1 MGVFG
6 LVQTRAVCSDGFSY
20 TCLPLGVVQ
29 NVKGTEVKL
38 EFKETK
44 LAVISRN
51 FILSSSSITLLSKLQ
66 NFRKN
71 VKFRKYIRNKT
82 NKTFEN
88 TFSLSLVVRK
98 LNKFAKYLYPQINS
112 AESSRQFTNTVV
124 TPIQRSEEQLS

>member
-6 LVQTRAVCSDGFSY
+6 LVQTKAVCSDGFSC

-51 FILSSSSITLLSKLQ
+51 FILSSSTITLIEITKFPKKCQISKVYSKQNEQ
-66 NFRKN
+66 NFRKYCFF
-71 VKFRKYIRNKT
+71 KF
-82 NKTFEN
+82 
-88 TFSLSLVVRK
+88 SGSQVQ
-98 LNKFAKYLYPQINS
+98 NKFAKYLYPQINS
-112 AESSRQFTNTVV
+112 VESSRQFTNTVV